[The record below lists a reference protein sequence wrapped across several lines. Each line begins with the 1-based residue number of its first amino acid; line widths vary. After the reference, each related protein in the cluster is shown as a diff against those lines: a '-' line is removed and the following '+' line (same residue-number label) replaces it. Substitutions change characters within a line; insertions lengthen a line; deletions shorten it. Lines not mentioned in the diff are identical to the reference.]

1 MQNEKRRL
9 RKKEGRQI
17 MLGNT
22 ERQLVER
29 LKQLMRERGV
39 PFYQTIVFGSRA
51 RCDARPDSDLDVLV
65 LVEHLTPAIRK
76 NISHCAWEVGFDA
89 GILLQTVV
97 MTRERAERGPEQSSL
112 LILEINE
119 EGVTV

>member
-1 MQNEKRRL
+1 
-9 RKKEGRQI
+9 
-17 MLGNT
+17 MLGNL
-22 ERQLVER
+22 EWQLVER

-51 RCDARPDSDLDVLV
+51 RGDARPDSDLDVLV

-76 NISHCAWEVGFDA
+76 LISHCAWEVGFDA

-97 MTRERAERGPEQSSL
+97 MTRAQAEHGPEQASL
-112 LILEINE
+112 LMLAINE
-119 EGVTV
+119 EGVVV